1 MMVVVVVEWNGMMVV
16 VVEWNRMM
24 MVVEWNDGGGG
35 GME

>member
-1 MMVVVVVEWNGMMVV
+1 MMVVVEWNGMMVV

-24 MVVEWNDGGGG
+24 VVVVVEWKDGG